1 MVKQRTGHEG
11 RNLESLILAS
21 QGGVLLTKIPFSA
34 KRLPGG
40 HIVACCGP
48 CDFFGIHIPSGRML
62 VFDGKQSK
70 NPHRLPTGEKEFREH
85 QRLELIRYHDAGAI
99 SGLLCESTATG
110 RLYWCSARRFLTRA
124 PSIPWEDM
132 IDIGP
137 ATHTV
142 EWGRIVEAY
151 RKNQS
156 TTSA

>member
-1 MVKQRTGHEG
+1 MKQRTGHEG

-21 QGGVLLTKIPFSA
+21 QGGGVLLTKIPFSA

-48 CDFFGIHIPSGRML
+48 VDFFGIHIASGRML
-62 VFDGKQSK
+62 VFDAKQSK
-70 NPHRLPTGEKEFREH
+70 NPHRLPTGAKEFREH
-85 QRLELIRYHDAGAI
+85 QRLELIRYSDAGAI

-124 PSIPWEDM
+124 PSILWEDM

-137 ATHTV
+137 SSHAV
-142 EWGRIVEAY
+142 EWEKIVVAY
-151 RKNQS
+151 RNNQ
-156 TTSA
+156 